1 MQPEKTE
8 VIADMEDFV
17 EGQLS
22 NLKSVED
29 SWQPND
35 FLPDMTVR
43 TGPRRW
49 PSFAQAALLFPTRS
63 SSFSWVI

>member
-1 MQPEKTE
+1 MQPEKLG

-35 FLPDMTVR
+35 FLPDMTSENWPEAHSRVSHR
-43 TGPRRW
+43 LRCYSRRGPRR
-49 PSFAQAALLFPTRS
+49 SRG
-63 SSFSWVI
+63 